1 MKFGRTLAWY
11 FYAYLMGG
19 LAAWICKIVFMGTLC
34 CAVFGEYW
42 GLFVAEWLRYLL
54 WPLVAFVAIYVP
66 KSRNIATKQAYLH
79 QKEGKTYCFRTDVV
93 EILHGSVFWK
103 EFAIAFLLTL
113 VYSLFYSLLMVI
125 NIPMFLLF
133 NFFASV
139 HLHRTW
145 IQDRIRT

>member
-11 FYAYLMGG
+11 SYAYLMGG
-19 LAAWICKIVFMGTLC
+19 LATWISNVLFLGTLC

-42 GLFVAEWLRYLL
+42 GVLAAELLRYFL
-54 WPLVAFVAIYVP
+54 WPLVAFWVIYLP
-66 KSRNIATKQAYLH
+66 KRKDIADKQAYLH

-93 EILHGSVFWK
+93 EILHDSMFWK

-113 VYSLFYSLLMVI
+113 VYSVFNPLLMVI
-125 NIPMFLLF
+125 NVPMFLSFNLF
-133 NFFASV
+133 SSV

-145 IQDRIRT
+145 IRERIRI